1 MRPSFP
7 GVSLRRDSYVLSLRI
22 DASVEEDLK
31 RRRRK
36 KEEEEEEKELTTLV
50 AGKVLTKG

>member
-36 KEEEEEEKELTTLV
+36 NEEEEEEKELTTLV